1 MIATEHLERQL
12 DDFDRVRRLEAL
24 TELWRAAERGEIAL
38 AETGSDVNLHA
49 HTFFSYNA
57 YGYSPSKFAWL
68 ARKAGLAVAGIVD
81 FDVLDGVDEFLDA
94 GRLIG
99 LRCCAGLESRVFVPE
114 FAALEINSPGEPG
127 IAYNMGVGFPR
138 AASHPFL
145 AAMRAAAA
153 KRTRGIIDR
162 VNVYLDPVQLDF
174 AGDVAPL
181 APSGNAT
188 ERHLCQA
195 YERKALDV
203 FPDAAARAAFWRERL
218 GDAPADSAKLQGLIR
233 AKTMKK
239 GGAGYVAPD
248 RGSFPEIAQM
258 NRFVAEAGAIPTLT
272 WLDGASEGER
282 RMEDFVDVAMASG
295 AAALNV
301 IPDRNYTPGK
311 PESKLKNLYEV
322 MALAER
328 RDFPVVAGTEMN
340 APGQKFVDL
349 LSSAELAPLAPTF
362 LRSGYIVYAHS
373 VLQRAGGLGYLSPWA
388 KASFAS
394 VVAKNDFYAAAGRG
408 LRPGGEAKLGALDAD
423 VSPKHLLARLD

>member
-1 MIATEHLERQL
+1 MNI
-12 DDFDRVRRLEAL
+12 
-24 TELWRAAERGEIAL
+24 EIK
-38 AETGSDVNLHA
+38 N
-49 HTFFSYNA
+49 
-57 YGYSPSKFAWL
+57 
-68 ARKAGLAVAGIVD
+68 
-81 FDVLDGVDEFLDA
+81 
-94 GRLIG
+94 GRLID
-99 LRCCAGLESRVFVPE
+99 PK
-114 FAALEINSPGEPG
+114 N
-127 IAYNMGVGFPR
+127 GVDR
-138 AASHPFL
+138 
-145 AAMRAAAA
+145 
-153 KRTRGIIDR
+153 RTSLFI
-162 VNVYLDPVQLDF
+162 
-174 AGDVAPL
+174 AGDRIA
-181 APSGNAT
+181 G
-188 ERHLCQA
+188 
-195 YERKALDV
+195 
-203 FPDAAARAAFWRERL
+203 L

-239 GGAGYVAPD
+239 GGADYVAPD

-258 NRFVAEAGAIPTLT
+258 NRFVAEVGAIPTLT

-301 IPDRNYTPGK
+301 IPDRNYTPDK